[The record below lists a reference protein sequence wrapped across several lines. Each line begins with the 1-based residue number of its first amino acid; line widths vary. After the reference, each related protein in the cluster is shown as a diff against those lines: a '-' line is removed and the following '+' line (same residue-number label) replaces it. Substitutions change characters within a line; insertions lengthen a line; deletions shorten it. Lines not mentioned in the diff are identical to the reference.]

1 MNKKEIKMKLGFL
14 EAILCILSCSNVMDD
29 ENIKQ
34 IITVESIEV
43 VNSTESYIKEATFNR
58 KTKKEID
65 ELAAEIDSNLKNFQR
80 IDTTVLGY
88 STEGTE
94 LVGYFQNNIIKK
106 IIAKHA
112 GEYGNLIESIYFDE
126 SEFVLI
132 VWDETYYNKP
142 IFEQGVTEP
151 DSTAK
156 EYFYFDKK
164 ELIEWFK
171 NENRVP
177 KEADNYM
184 LHKKR
189 FKKDIEEYLKILNSK
204 LN

>member
-1 MNKKEIKMKLGFL
+1 MILGFL
-14 EAILCILSCSNVMDD
+14 AAIWCVFSCSTVVDN
-29 ENIKQ
+29 ENIEQ
-34 IITVESIEV
+34 RNAVESIEM
-43 VNSTESYIKEATFNR
+43 VNSTESYEKEAALHK

-65 ELAAEIDSNLKNFQR
+65 ELAAEIDSDLKNFQR
-80 IDTTVLGY
+80 IDTTVFGY

-94 LVGYFQNNIIKK
+94 LVGYFQNNIFKK

-126 SEFVLI
+126 DAFVLI

-142 IFEQGVTEP
+142 IFEQGVSEP

-171 NENRVP
+171 NEDSVQ
-177 KEADNYM
+177 KEADNYIVQE
-184 LHKKR
+184 KR
-189 FKKDIEEYLKILNSK
+189 FKKDIEEYLKTLNSK